1 MLSEW
6 IERNK
11 RDIDIIVNAGV
22 VIIPIILLHSGDLG
36 FAGTNLE
43 YVIIIILGV
52 LNYYSSK
59 IRRDDGNEV
68 KTLDPTYHQ

>member
-11 RDIDIIVNAGV
+11 RDLDIIVNAGV

-68 KTLDPTYHQ
+68 KTLDHQ

>member
-43 YVIIIILGV
+43 YVIIIIRG
-52 LNYYSSK
+52 S
-59 IRRDDGNEV
+59 
-68 KTLDPTYHQ
+68 

>member
-68 KTLDPTYHQ
+68 KTLDPTHNQ

>member
-36 FAGTNLE
+36 FVGTNLE

-68 KTLDPTYHQ
+68 KTLDPTHHQ

>member
-1 MLSEW
+1 MNGLKE
-6 IERNK
+6 IKE
-11 RDIDIIVNAGV
+11 ILILLYAGV

-68 KTLDPTYHQ
+68 KTLDPTHHQ

>member
-6 IERNK
+6 IDRNK

-68 KTLDPTYHQ
+68 KTLGPTHHQ